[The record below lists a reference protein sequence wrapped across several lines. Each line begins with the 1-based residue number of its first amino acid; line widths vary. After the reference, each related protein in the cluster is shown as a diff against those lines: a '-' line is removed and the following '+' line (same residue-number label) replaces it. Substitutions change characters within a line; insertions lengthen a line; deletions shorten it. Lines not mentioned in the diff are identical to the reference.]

1 MQVYRLTEA
10 LEQSQLE
17 ASLAKQ
23 QQQTTDA
30 QLVKASTS
38 AALLETE
45 LHRLQ
50 QDHEALAQQVSSLTA
65 GKASADR
72 AAAVGETRAATAEAL
87 LSSKSQELEQLQV
100 HYKRLL
106 TEQQAELER
115 LRQQLHSQSAEQ
127 TKAASAAATREQDL
141 LRELQAAN
149 SSMVE
154 LKTGLAAER
163 SSSQLLQVKVTEL
176 TSELEAARQ
185 GKQQLAANL
194 KQVCVPLRVVLV
206 NQSYAP
212 LALTAVV
219 MQQSCSQAPCGSPAI
234 ERQPGMLCMLRTSNA
249 M

>member
-1 MQVYRLTEA
+1 MTSCQIVQVYRLTEA

-23 QQQTTDA
+23 QQQTTDV
-30 QLVKASTS
+30 QLAKASTS
-38 AALLETE
+38 AVLLETE
-45 LHRLQ
+45 LRKLQ
-50 QDHEALAQQVSSLTA
+50 QDHEALAQQVSGLTA
-65 GKASADR
+65 GKASAER

-106 TEQQAELER
+106 SEQQAELER

-127 TKAASAAATREQDL
+127 IKVASAAATREQDL

-154 LKTGLAAER
+154 LKTALAAER
-163 SSSQLLQVKVTEL
+163 SSGELLQAKVTEL

-194 KQVCVPLRVVLV
+194 KQVC
-206 NQSYAP
+206 
-212 LALTAVV
+212 
-219 MQQSCSQAPCGSPAI
+219 
-234 ERQPGMLCMLRTSNA
+234 
-249 M
+249 